1 MTHQILFVQVGT
13 FKTANNSNYGL
24 NWDVFHTTACGF
36 NPVSL
41 DAGRHTLV
49 IALRDYIDERG
60 IEIDGLNVST
70 ASNSTMEELACDNPA
85 GTTGVTEPYTETAQ
99 STQK

>member
-24 NWDVFHTTACGF
+24 NWDVFNTTAGGF

-49 IALRDYIDERG
+49 IALRDYMDDWG
-60 IEIDGLNVST
+60 IEIDSLKVST

-85 GTTGVTEPYTETAQ
+85 GTTGVTEPYTETTQ